1 MKKYSLVFVFI
12 FIALSS
18 CNNKASDSDKTLKDS
33 SATIKEK
40 SADSTSGQSIFV
52 IADSFQTQHNKNFVL
67 SSLAGK
73 PTVLAMIF
81 TNCGFACPRI
91 TSDMVNIADSLKEN
105 RNKVN
110 FVLISFD
117 IARDT
122 PAQLQ
127 KFAKKMD
134 LDSNWILLHGSEQV
148 TRTVSVLLNVQYEK
162 DAEGNFSHSN
172 LISVLDKNG
181 VLNFQ
186 KEGLE
191 ADHKETIDKINA
203 LLK

>member
-1 MKKYSLVFVFI
+1 MKKYSIVLLFI
-12 FIALSS
+12 IVALLS
-18 CNNKASDSDKTLKDS
+18 CNNKTSDSDKTIKDS
-33 SATIKEK
+33 SVATKDN
-40 SADSTSGQSIFV
+40 SPDSTVGQSIFIV
-52 IADSFQTQHNKNFVL
+52 DDTFQTQYNKNISL
-67 SSLAGK
+67 SSLTGK
-73 PTVLAMIF
+73 PTVMAMIF

-91 TSDMVNIADSLKEN
+91 TSDMKNIADSLRGN

-117 IARDT
+117 IVRDN
-122 PAQLQ
+122 PAQLL
-127 KFAKKMD
+127 KFAKKME
-134 LDSNWILLHGSEQV
+134 LDSSWILLHGSEQV
-148 TRTVSVLLNVQYEK
+148 VRTVSVLLNVQYEK

-172 LISVLDKNG
+172 VISVLDKNG
-181 VLNFQ
+181 VLSFQ

>member
-1 MKKYSLVFVFI
+1 MKKYTLPLFLIIVLFG
-12 FIALSS
+12 
-18 CNNKASDSDKTLKDS
+18 CKNKSSDSDKTFLKDS
-33 SATIKEK
+33 TGITKEK
-40 SADSTSGQSIFV
+40 ETDSTSGQSIFV
-52 IADSFQTQHNKNFVL
+52 IADTFQTQHNKNITL

-73 PTVLAMIF
+73 PTVVAMIF

-127 KFAKKMD
+127 KFAKKMA